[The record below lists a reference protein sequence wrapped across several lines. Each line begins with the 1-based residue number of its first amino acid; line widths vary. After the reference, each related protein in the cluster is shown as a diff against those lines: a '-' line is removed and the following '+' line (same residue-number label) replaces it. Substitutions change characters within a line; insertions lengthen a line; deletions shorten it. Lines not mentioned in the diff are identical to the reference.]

1 MMLQVFS
8 DGRQRRQRHFSFV
21 IDQDG
26 EAPASDIENY
36 TSVLEKVLTQ
46 ALRDRLNS
54 DVPLGMFLSSGVDSS
69 LACALLTKALGQSG
83 KTFTI
88 GFEGDQIGRA
98 TCRERVCQYV

>member
-54 DVPLGMFLSSGVDSS
+54 DVPLGMFLSRGVDSS
-69 LACALLTKALGQSG
+69 LACALLTKELGQSV

-88 GFEGDQIGRA
+88 DRKS
-98 TCRERVCQYV
+98 TRLNSSH